1 MSYYIGSIE
10 TLGFTSLAQKEI
22 LGEVSQTQKDKLW
35 YVVTYICILA
45 VKSMVTNLQSIE
57 QQRVDVE

>member
-1 MSYYIGSIE
+1 MNDYIGSTEI
-10 TLGFTSLAQKEI
+10 LGFTCLAQKEI

-35 YVVTYICILA
+35 YVVSFICILA